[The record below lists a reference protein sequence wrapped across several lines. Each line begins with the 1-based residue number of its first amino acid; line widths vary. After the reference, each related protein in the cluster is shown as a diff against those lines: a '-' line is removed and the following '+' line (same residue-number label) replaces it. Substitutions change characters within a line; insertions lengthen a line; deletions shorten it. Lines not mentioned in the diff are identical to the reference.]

1 MKKIVLS
8 LTAILSAS
16 FLFSQ
21 EALKSTEEEYYDF
34 LSLQGIVERPTLGY
48 RTLSD
53 SEWKFIEKEE
63 DVVDEDGNPLTD
75 EAGNKL
81 TNLVMPDHPWQ
92 KNNLGT
98 KRTLWQGQEGKNWFT
113 RGFDHSLK
121 LKIYGPEWYN
131 SFNTAAP
138 YGQNDGALWQGKG
151 YNSSLTGGAR
161 LEAYGFEVTL
171 KPQVSFSQNLSFDYI
186 QPNYSG
192 ENYADKAAK
201 YGYYGVASIDAP
213 QRFGDSAFWNYDWGD
228 TEIRWTWYNFTTGFG
243 TQAIWLGPAKLN
255 PIIHSNNAPSY
266 PKFDIGLRKTAIYMP
281 HFGWHLG
288 TIEARAWWGRLSES
302 KYFDN
307 NSSNDHNLIS
317 GLSINYQFP
326 GIFKGFSVGFN
337 RIMLSKW
344 NDMNA
349 YSLFRIYV
357 PEMNGNSDSADQRFS
372 MTFDYIFPK
381 IGFELYLEWAR
392 NDFSPNMD
400 YVIRYP
406 YHTQAWTF
414 GAEKTFNFTSKYGLK
429 LLLELT
435 YLENSADYDRLINWY
450 TTFYCHG
457 EISQGHTNRGQ
468 WLGAGIGTGGN
479 CQYLGAEFFYPR
491 GAISIFGQR
500 RNPDLDYT
508 MYIDAKNDAE
518 NIKKGIFNAEGNI
531 RCNLDFGVSSVFF
544 FTENLMGTAKFV
556 FEDERN
562 PLNKSASYGKS
573 AHRYNCSISL
583 GAKYNF

>member
-1 MKKIVLS
+1 MKKIILS

-21 EALKSTEEEYYDF
+21 EALKSVEEEYYDF
-34 LSLQGIVERPTLGY
+34 LSLTGIVERPTLGY

-53 SEWKFIEKEE
+53 SEWKFVEE
-63 DVVDEDGNPLTD
+63 SATDIDENGVVVNAP
-75 EAGNKL
+75 AAQ
-81 TNLVMPDHPWQ
+81 HPWQ
-92 KNNLGT
+92 NNNLGI
-98 KRTLWQGQEGKNWFT
+98 KRTLWQGEEGKNWFT
-113 RGFDHSLK
+113 RGFEHSLK

-131 SFNTAAP
+131 SYNTAAP

-161 LEAYGFEVTL
+161 LEAFGFEVTV

-186 QPNYSG
+186 APNYDGS
-192 ENYADKAAK
+192 NYEGKAAE
-201 YGYYGVASIDAP
+201 YGYYGVRYIDAP

-228 TEIRWTWYNFTTGFG
+228 TEIRWSWKSFTTGFG
-243 TQAIWLGPAKLN
+243 TQTIWLGPAKLN
-255 PIIHSNNAPSY
+255 PIIHSNNAASY
-266 PKFDIGLRKTAIYMP
+266 PKFDIGLRKTALYMP
-281 HFGWHLG
+281 HFNWHLG
-288 TIEARAWWGRLSES
+288 DIEARAWWGRLSES
-302 KYFDN
+302 EYFDN
-307 NSSNDHNLIS
+307 DSSNNHNLIS

-344 NDMNA
+344 NDINA

-357 PEMNGNSDSADQRFS
+357 PKMNGGSDEADQRFS
-372 MTFDYIFPK
+372 LTFDYIFPK

-400 YVIRYP
+400 YIIRYP

-414 GAEKTFNFTSKYGLK
+414 GAEKTFNFSKQYGLK
-429 LLLELT
+429 ILLELT

-457 EISQGHTNRGQ
+457 EITQGHTNRGQ

-479 CQYLGAEFFYPR
+479 SQYLGAEFFYPK
-491 GAISIFGQR
+491 GSLTLFVQR

-508 MYIDAKNDAE
+508 MYIASRDQKDTGVAE
-518 NIKKGIFNAEGNI
+518 RNI
-531 RCNLDFGVSSVFF
+531 RAILDFGLSAKYFLS
-544 FTENLMGTAKFV
+544 ENLIITGKYV
-556 FEDERN
+556 FEDEHN
-562 PLNKSASYGKS
+562 PIYENDRISRSS
-573 AHRYNCSISL
+573 AHRFNNIIQL
-583 GAKYNF
+583 GLKYQF